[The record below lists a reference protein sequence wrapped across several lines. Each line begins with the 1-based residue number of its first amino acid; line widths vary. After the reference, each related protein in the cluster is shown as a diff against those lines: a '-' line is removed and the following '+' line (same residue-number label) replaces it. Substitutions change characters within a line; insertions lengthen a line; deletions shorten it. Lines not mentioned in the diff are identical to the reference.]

1 MSVSIQE
8 KAASAQGRITGIRLT
23 MHTLRM
29 MEKWRRNVSD
39 YDSIMI
45 LIAVVAITAEKLTRC
60 DLDPALK
67 DLSHPI
73 APDQLAPCNISS
85 IAAATGLNRETT
97 RRKISALIHQN
108 YLVRSQDGVISF
120 ARGHLQQDYIRELVR
135 EQLDALVKTTNELC
149 RDGILTCD
157 ARGCRT
163 SVDAPVERAP
173 AA

>member
-1 MSVSIQE
+1 MSVSVQE
-8 KAASAQGRITGIRLT
+8 SAASSQGRMIGIRLT

-29 MEKWRRNVSD
+29 MEKWRRNIND

-67 DLSHPI
+67 DLSQAVP
-73 APDQLAPCNISS
+73 PDQLAPCNISS

-97 RRKISALIHQN
+97 RRKIAGLVEQK
-108 YLVRSQDGVISF
+108 YLVRTEDGVISF
-120 ARGHLQQDYIRELVR
+120 ARGHLQQDYIREMVR

-149 RDGILTCD
+149 RDGILACD
-157 ARGCRT
+157 GRGCR
-163 SVDAPVERAP
+163 VES
-173 AA
+173 